1 MSVSRVLLACWA
13 ALAALSVCTVLLGNA
28 GGTML
33 LSITILLVAV
43 GKAWLIADG
52 FMEMRHAPRLWRR
65 LMLSWAVAL
74 AVVVGGTLVS
84 LQ

>member
-1 MSVSRVLLACWA
+1 MAASRVLVVCWA
-13 ALAALSVCTVLLGNA
+13 ALAALSVCTVVLGHA
-28 GGTML
+28 EASTQ
-33 LSITILLVAV
+33 LSIAILLVAV

-74 AVVVGGTLVS
+74 AAVVGLTLVS
-84 LQ
+84 VA

>member
-33 LSITILLVAV
+33 LSMTILLVAV

-52 FMEMRHAPRLWRR
+52 FMEMRHAPRLWRS

-74 AVVVGGTLVS
+74 AVVVGVTLVAVN
-84 LQ
+84 